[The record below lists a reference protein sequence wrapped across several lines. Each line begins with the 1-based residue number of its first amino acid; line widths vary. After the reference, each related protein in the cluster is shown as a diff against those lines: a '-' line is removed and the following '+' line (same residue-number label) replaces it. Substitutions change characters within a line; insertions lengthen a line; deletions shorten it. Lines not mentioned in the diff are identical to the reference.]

1 MFESPFDNNKIT
13 CVQIIPNSEDFFKSI
28 PVITIY
34 FLVSLLNDNQFINLL
49 EQIQIY
55 NKRSLVSES
64 K

>member
-34 FLVSLLNDNQFINLL
+34 YLVSLLNTNQFINLL
-49 EQIQIY
+49 E
-55 NKRSLVSES
+55 
-64 K
+64 